1 MDGNVEENKKLVG
14 RADNVQNY
22 VEAISVA
29 KEYNTILK
37 SQNEG
42 ILRAEFRRVKLLKE
56 FKE

>member
-14 RADNVQNY
+14 RADNVRNY

-42 ILRAEFRRVKLLKE
+42 ILRAEFHRVKLLKE

>member
-14 RADNVQNY
+14 RADNVRNY
-22 VEAISVA
+22 VDAISVA

>member
-14 RADNVQNY
+14 RADNVRNY

-42 ILRAEFRRVKLLKE
+42 LLRAEFRRVKLLKE
-56 FKE
+56 FNE

>member
-14 RADNVQNY
+14 RADNVRNY

-29 KEYNTILK
+29 KEYDTILK

>member
-14 RADNVQNY
+14 RAGNVRNY

>member
-14 RADNVQNY
+14 RAGNVRNY

-42 ILRAEFRRVKLLKE
+42 ILRAEFCRVKLLKE

>member
-14 RADNVQNY
+14 RADNVRNY
-22 VEAISVA
+22 VEAISLA

>member
-14 RADNVQNY
+14 GADNVRNY

>member
-14 RADNVQNY
+14 RADNVRNY

-29 KEYNTILK
+29 KEYSTILK

>member
-14 RADNVQNY
+14 RADNVRNY